1 MKTIVHEL
9 CMAVQSKVSGTYGL
23 GWIHDA
29 QVEAEEKGRSK
40 CRRENGKHQRLGDT
54 LS

>member
-1 MKTIVHEL
+1 MKTIVHVL
-9 CMAVQSKVSGTYGL
+9 CMTGQRKVHGTYGL
-23 GWIHDA
+23 GGIHDA